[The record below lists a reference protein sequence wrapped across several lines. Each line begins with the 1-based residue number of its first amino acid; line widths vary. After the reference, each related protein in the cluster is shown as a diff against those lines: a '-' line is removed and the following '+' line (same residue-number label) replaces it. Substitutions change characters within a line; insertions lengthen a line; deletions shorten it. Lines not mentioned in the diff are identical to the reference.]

1 MKFNLDR
8 LVAAS
13 HRQLTKLIIGISLLA
28 LVWQSTFLGVD
39 LVNASPLVATS
50 MDSMS
55 KQVSGKAEEMTGS
68 AKQSIGKAQSAIED
82 KAASAK
88 MKAKDDLTEAKIAVD
103 ANNSRV
109 ENAAEKVTDRVK
121 NFFGK

>member
-1 MKFNLDR
+1 MKFNIDR
-8 LVAAS
+8 LIAAS
-13 HRQLTKLIIGISLLA
+13 HRQLAKIAIGVSLLT

-39 LVNASPLVATS
+39 LANASPFVATS

-68 AKQSIGKAQSAIED
+68 AQQSMGQVQSAIED

-88 MKAKDDLTEAKIAVD
+88 MKVKDDLTDTKIAVD
-103 ANNSRV
+103 ANNSRA
-109 ENAAEKVTDRVK
+109 ENAAEKVTERVK

>member
-1 MKFNLDR
+1 MKFNIDR
-8 LVAAS
+8 LIAAS
-13 HRQLTKLIIGISLLA
+13 HRQLTKLIMGVSLLA

-82 KAASAK
+82 KSASAK
-88 MKAKDDLTEAKIAVD
+88 MKAKDDLTETKIAVD

-109 ENAAEKVTDRVK
+109 ENAAEKVTERVK

>member
-1 MKFNLDR
+1 MKFNIDR
-8 LVAAS
+8 LIAAS
-13 HRQLTKLIIGISLLA
+13 RRQFTKLTIGMSILA
-28 LVWQSTFLGVD
+28 LVWQSTFLGVN

-68 AKQSIGKAQSAIED
+68 AKQSIGKVQSAIED
-82 KAASAK
+82 KSAAAK
-88 MKAKDDLTEAKIAVD
+88 MKAKNDLTETKIAVD
-103 ANNSRV
+103 ASNSRV
-109 ENAAEKVTDRVK
+109 ENAAEKVTERVK

>member
-1 MKFNLDR
+1 MKFNIDR
-8 LVAAS
+8 LIAAS
-13 HRQLTKLIIGISLLA
+13 HRQLAKIAIGVSLLT

-39 LVNASPLVATS
+39 LANASPFVATS

-68 AKQSIGKAQSAIED
+68 AKQSMGQVQSAIED

-88 MKAKDDLTEAKIAVD
+88 MKVKDDLTDTKIAVD
-103 ANNSRV
+103 ANNSRA
-109 ENAAEKVTDRVK
+109 ENAAEKVTERVK

>member
-1 MKFNLDR
+1 MKFNIDR
-8 LVAAS
+8 LIAAS
-13 HRQLTKLIIGISLLA
+13 HRQLTKLIMGVSLLA

-50 MDSMS
+50 MNSMS

-68 AKQSIGKAQSAIED
+68 AKQSMGKAQSAIED

-88 MKAKDDLTEAKIAVD
+88 MKVKDDLTETKIAVD

-109 ENAAEKVTDRVK
+109 ENAAEKVTERVK